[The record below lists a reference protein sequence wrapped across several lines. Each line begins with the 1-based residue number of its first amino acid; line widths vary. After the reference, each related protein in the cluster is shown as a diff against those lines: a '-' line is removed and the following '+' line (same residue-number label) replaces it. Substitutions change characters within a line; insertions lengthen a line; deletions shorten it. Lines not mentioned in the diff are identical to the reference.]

1 MFRVILSIVFLVILV
16 VLIVLNLGYTTS
28 FNLFGVKFEEI
39 PVTAV
44 ALVAFAVG
52 VLYSFAYYLGRYFSK
67 VSKTRFRKRGEQI
80 KAREQELKE
89 KEKVLV
95 EQAGD
100 IQEAKDQLP
109 TTTVDTEGGF
119 PQTPQVPA
127 SKQTKPKSRRK
138 KRGK

>member
-1 MFRVILSIVFLVILV
+1 MFRVILSIVLLVILV
-16 VLIVLNLGYTTS
+16 VLIVLNLSYTTS
-28 FNLFGVKFEEI
+28 FNLFGWKFEEL

-67 VSKTRFRKRGEQI
+67 ISKSKFRKRGEQV

-89 KEKVLV
+89 KERDLV
-95 EQAGD
+95 EQVED
-100 IQEAKDQLP
+100 IQEPQGQLQ
-109 TTTVDTEGGF
+109 TSAGDSEGSS
-119 PQTPQVPA
+119 PKVPA
-127 SKQTKPKSRRK
+127 AKAKRSRK

>member
-1 MFRVILSIVFLVILV
+1 MFRVILSIVLLVILV

-28 FNLFGVKFEEI
+28 FNLFGWKFEEL

-67 VSKTRFRKRGEQI
+67 ISKSKFRKRGEQV
-80 KAREQELKE
+80 KARELELKE
-89 KEKVLV
+89 KERDLV
-95 EQAGD
+95 EQAEDIEEPQGQLQTNAGD
-100 IQEAKDQLP
+100 SEGSFPKAPAAK
-109 TTTVDTEGGF
+109 
-119 PQTPQVPA
+119 A
-127 SKQTKPKSRRK
+127 KRSRK

>member
-1 MFRVILSIVFLVILV
+1 MFRVILSIVLLVILV

-28 FNLFGVKFEEI
+28 FNLFGWKFEEL

-67 VSKTRFRKRGEQI
+67 ISKSKFRKRGEQV

-89 KEKVLV
+89 KEKELV
-95 EQAGD
+95 EQAED
-100 IQEAKDQLP
+100 IEVSQGRPRTSAGES
-109 TTTVDTEGGF
+109 EGG
-119 PQTPQVPA
+119 VPEA
-127 SKQTKPKSRRK
+127 SAAKGKGSRK
-138 KRGK
+138 KRRK

>member
-1 MFRVILSIVFLVILV
+1 MFRVILSIVLLVILV
-16 VLIVLNLGYTTS
+16 ILIVLNLGFTTS
-28 FNLFGVKFEEI
+28 FNLFGKKFQEI

-67 VSKTRFRKRGEQI
+67 ISKSKFRKKGEQV

-89 KEKVLV
+89 KERELIEQSEDIEGAQDRLLTSAGESEGDAAKNSAAKAKV
-95 EQAGD
+95 
-100 IQEAKDQLP
+100 
-109 TTTVDTEGGF
+109 
-119 PQTPQVPA
+119 
-127 SKQTKPKSRRK
+127 RRK

>member
-1 MFRVILSIVFLVILV
+1 MFRVILSIVLLVILV

-28 FNLFGVKFEEI
+28 FNLFGWKFEEL

-67 VSKTRFRKRGEQI
+67 ISKSRFRKRGEQV

-89 KEKVLV
+89 RERELV
-95 EQAGD
+95 GQA
-100 IQEAKDQLP
+100 E
-109 TTTVDTEGGF
+109 DTEVDQAQLQTSAGNSEGG
-119 PQTPQVPA
+119 PPEVPA
-127 SKQTKPKSRRK
+127 AKAGRSRK

>member
-1 MFRVILSIVFLVILV
+1 MFRVIISIVLLVILV

-28 FNLFGVKFEEI
+28 FNLFGRKFEEL

-67 VSKTRFRKRGEQI
+67 ISKSKFRKKGEQV
-80 KAREQELKE
+80 KAREQELNEKE
-89 KEKVLV
+89 KELV

-100 IQEAKDQLP
+100 IVESQNQLQTSAGDSEGDVCQKQEQP
-109 TTTVDTEGGF
+109 
-119 PQTPQVPA
+119 
-127 SKQTKPKSRRK
+127 
-138 KRGK
+138 

>member
-1 MFRVILSIVFLVILV
+1 MFRVILSIILLVILV
-16 VLIVLNLGYTTS
+16 ILIVLNLGYTTS
-28 FNLFGVKFEEI
+28 FNLFGLKFEEL

-67 VSKTRFRKRGEQI
+67 ISKNKSRKRGEQV

-89 KEKVLV
+89 KERELI
-95 EQAGD
+95 EQTGNIEESQVQLQTSAGD
-100 IQEAKDQLP
+100 SSDQRPNAL
-109 TTTVDTEGGF
+109 D
-119 PQTPQVPA
+119 A
-127 SKQTKPKSRRK
+127 KSRGKRK

>member
-1 MFRVILSIVFLVILV
+1 MFRVILSIVLLVILV

-28 FNLFGVKFEEI
+28 FNLFGWKFQEL

-67 VSKTRFRKRGEQI
+67 ISKSKFRKKGEQV
-80 KAREQELKE
+80 KAREQELE
-89 KEKVLV
+89 EREKVLV
-95 EQAGD
+95 GQAED
-100 IQEAKDQLP
+100 IEEAQSRRLTSAGESEAGVSKAP
-109 TTTVDTEGGF
+109 ATKGG
-119 PQTPQVPA
+119 
-127 SKQTKPKSRRK
+127 RK

>member
-1 MFRVILSIVFLVILV
+1 MFRVILSIVLLVILV
-16 VLIVLNLGYTTS
+16 ILIVLNLGFTTS
-28 FNLFGVKFEEI
+28 FNLFGWKFEEI

-67 VSKTRFRKRGEQI
+67 ISKSKFRKKGEQV

-89 KEKVLV
+89 KERELV
-95 EQAGD
+95 EQAED
-100 IQEAKDQLP
+100 IEGAQDRLLTSAGESEDDAAKNSAAKAK
-109 TTTVDTEGGF
+109 V
-119 PQTPQVPA
+119 
-127 SKQTKPKSRRK
+127 RRK

>member
-1 MFRVILSIVFLVILV
+1 MFRVILSIVLLVILII
-16 VLIVLNLGYTTS
+16 LIVLNLGYTTS
-28 FNLFGVKFEEI
+28 FNLFGWKFEEL

-67 VSKTRFRKRGEQI
+67 ISKSKFRKRGEKV

-89 KEKVLV
+89 KEKKLEEKV
-95 EQAGD
+95 EN
-100 IQEAKDQLP
+100 IEETRDQLQ
-109 TTTVDTEGGF
+109 TTAAETGEDSVND
-119 PQTPQVPA
+119 QA
-127 SKQTKPKSRRK
+127 SKGRRRSK

>member
-1 MFRVILSIVFLVILV
+1 MFRVILSIALLVILI

-28 FNLFGVKFEEI
+28 FNLFGWKFQEI

-67 VSKTRFRKRGEQI
+67 ISKSKFRKKGEQV
-80 KAREQELKE
+80 KAREQELE
-89 KEKVLV
+89 KRERELV
-95 EQAGD
+95 TQVEDVEGTQ
-100 IQEAKDQLP
+100 DQLP
-109 TTTVDTEGGF
+109 TGAGDAVGDLPKNTAAKVKGG
-119 PQTPQVPA
+119 
-127 SKQTKPKSRRK
+127 RK

>member
-1 MFRVILSIVFLVILV
+1 MFRVILSIVLLVILV

-28 FNLFGVKFEEI
+28 FNLFGWKFQEI

-67 VSKTRFRKRGEQI
+67 ISKTKFRKRGEQV

-89 KEKVLV
+89 KEKVLI
-95 EQAGD
+95 EQAEDLEESQTQLQPSAG
-100 IQEAKDQLP
+100 ESEGSVAK
-109 TTTVDTEGGF
+109 TSAVKAKG
-119 PQTPQVPA
+119 
-127 SKQTKPKSRRK
+127 SRK

>member
-1 MFRVILSIVFLVILV
+1 MFRVIISIVLLVILV

-28 FNLFGVKFEEI
+28 FNLFGRKFEEL

-67 VSKTRFRKRGEQI
+67 ISKSKFRKKGEQV
-80 KAREQELKE
+80 KAREQELNEKE
-89 KEKVLV
+89 KELV

-100 IQEAKDQLP
+100 MVESQNQLQ
-109 TTTVDTEGGF
+109 TSAGDSEGDVLKS
-119 PQTPQVPA
+119 PVVK
-127 SKQTKPKSRRK
+127 SKSSRQKRK
-138 KRGK
+138 K